1 MKTPGM
7 TLEQII
13 NDTDLPTS
21 QKQSL
26 LDLVKEVT
34 ELRDFKNDT
43 IEMWALKRKH
53 LFGSENFTEK
63 DKKRYEDLLLKLHLS
78 EEDYYRKR
86 INSLSVIILAD
97 EVKNS

>member
-1 MKTPGM
+1 M

-13 NDTDLPTS
+13 NDTDLQAS

-43 IEMWALKRKH
+43 IEMWSLKRKY
-53 LFGSENFTEK
+53 LFGSETFTEK

>member
-13 NDTDLPTS
+13 NDTDLQSP

-53 LFGSENFTEK
+53 LFGSETFTEK
-63 DKKRYEDLLLKLHLS
+63 DKKRYEDLMLKLHLS